1 MIIIF
6 VSFTKNFVANNNNL
20 WRLMDPF
27 NMSQEN
33 PTRFYIS
40 MCRGCVFQIVCDLYI
55 IEDMLALQ
63 ERFIVCCA
71 NQQLQRSNLLLNS
84 AWIHIWGDFYLY
96 HCYLCLYLYRLWF
109 LSGWG
114 HVGLAGEI
122 LLFVATINSFGGRIC
137 FLRHIGLLEADE
149 DKIRKIRPKGTQV
162 RMLYVPREA
171 IRP

>member
-40 MCRGCVFQIVCDLYI
+40 MCRGCVFQIVCDLYL

-63 ERFIVCCA
+63 EKFYCLLHQSTASAVKFAFKFCLNTYLRWFLFVSLLFVFVFVSSVIFIWLRTCWPCRRNFIVCC
-71 NQQLQRSNLLLNS
+71 NHQQLWRS
-84 AWIHIWGDFYLY
+84 Y
-96 HCYLCLYLYRLWF
+96 
-109 LSGWG
+109 
-114 HVGLAGEI
+114 
-122 LLFVATINSFGGRIC
+122 LLFKTYWPAGGGRGQNPENTAQG
-137 FLRHIGLLEADE
+137 HSG
-149 DKIRKIRPKGTQV
+149 QN
-162 RMLYVPREA
+162 A